1 LAWYGAIGF
10 TPLLSPYPPKLLF
23 LPIEPCDIVLFEK
36 LYDTFDC
43 CDALGGGGVAA
54 GVDATDC
61 AALKDPIWG
70 CDDDK
75 PLLGPMLSRENGIEG
90 FSCEL

>member
-1 LAWYGAIGF
+1 M
-10 TPLLSPYPPKLLF
+10 PLFSSFPPKLLF
-23 LPIEPCDIVLFEK
+23 LPIELCDFVLFEK
-36 LYDTFDC
+36 LYDAFDC

-61 AALKDPIWG
+61 VVLNDPIWG

-75 PLLGPMLSRENGIEG
+75 PLLGPTLSRVNDMEG
-90 FSCEL
+90 FGCEL